1 MLLLHVVYMN
11 ASRLQG
17 FRVFD
22 VDGRL
27 LLYILIA
34 ASAAGLDEIR
44 WLSPY
49 SHYGLYVQELIQV
62 YQVTVLP
69 VVVINIGMDNLESD
83 TAG

>member
-1 MLLLHVVYMN
+1 MAEKVLTEQQQASYCCCSHVVYMN

-34 ASAAGLDEIR
+34 AGAAGLNEIR
-44 WLSPY
+44 
-49 SHYGLYVQELIQV
+49 
-62 YQVTVLP
+62 
-69 VVVINIGMDNLESD
+69 
-83 TAG
+83 

>member
-44 WLSPY
+44 
-49 SHYGLYVQELIQV
+49 
-62 YQVTVLP
+62 
-69 VVVINIGMDNLESD
+69 
-83 TAG
+83 

>member
-1 MLLLHVVYMN
+1 MLLLLHVVYMN

-34 ASAAGLDEIR
+34 AGAAGLNEIR
-44 WLSPY
+44 
-49 SHYGLYVQELIQV
+49 
-62 YQVTVLP
+62 
-69 VVVINIGMDNLESD
+69 
-83 TAG
+83 